1 MRKRSAFGAHAR
13 LPGPGTPGEGLPG
26 AAGGYVVQ
34 MRTILIIVVIV
45 VIVIFLAGFL
55 RRGR

>member
-1 MRKRSAFGAHAR
+1 
-13 LPGPGTPGEGLPG
+13 
-26 AAGGYVVQ
+26 

-45 VIVIFLAGFL
+45 VIVLFLVGFL